1 VSETD
6 FNYSSF
12 QDINMPNKANLNALQ
27 KFLIWSAGAN
37 HEILAQEICLTERYK
52 YESIG
57 TTVVLTSIM
66 AFFSGGYALFTVFSS
81 VPVSIALGTVWGFT
95 IFNLDRFFI
104 LTANQG
110 KSDSRWQFLMAS
122 ILRLSIAVLL
132 SLVVA
137 KPLELRLFE
146 REINQEI
153 NQGKI
158 DGQRQERKKQQEE
171 LENTPESKRINEI
184 NVEIRSLGEER
195 KNRNDDLQKARTDV
209 IKEWQ
214 GITGKPGKGDLYN
227 AKKEVEEKLEQEVNK
242 LDNRLRNLDDEKK
255 NLTEE
260 QRLKFGK
267 FIPDPDV
274 SQQTKRKEQSSS
286 LLERLSA
293 LERLSK
299 RDPTVAATNLLTTIL
314 FIIIE
319 ISPILV
325 KILSKQGLYE
335 ELIEKENKYKT
346 SQEKLHE
353 LKEKE
358 ILKLEELKDL
368 ELKIEVMMIEYLRLK
383 ERNKEKLENMTID
396 DIKIVIKQQY
406 QENNKF
412 IQICIEQL
420 ENYKYIADKVLD
432 SDID

>member
-1 VSETD
+1 VS
-6 FNYSSF
+6 
-12 QDINMPNKANLNALQ
+12 NKANLNALQ

-37 HEILAQEICLTERYK
+37 HEILAREICLTERYK

-66 AFFSGGYALFTVFSS
+66 AFFSGGYALFTVFNS
-81 VPVSIALGTVWGFT
+81 VPVSIALGAAWGCT

-104 LTANQG
+104 LTANKG
-110 KSDSRWQFLMAS
+110 KTDSRWQFLMAS

-132 SLVVA
+132 SLVVT

-195 KNRNDDLQKARTDV
+195 KNRNDDLQKARPDV

-214 GITGKPGKGDLYN
+214 GITGKRGKGDLYN
-227 AKKEVEEKLEQEVNK
+227 AKKEVEEKLEQEVNT
-242 LDNRLRNLDDEKK
+242 LDNRLRNLDEEKK

-335 ELIEKENKYKT
+335 ELLEKENKYKT
-346 SQEKLHE
+346 SQEKLYRI
-353 LKEKE
+353 KEKE
-358 ILKLEELKDL
+358 ILKLEELKYL
-368 ELKIEVMMIEYLRLK
+368 ELKIEVLIIEYLRLK
-383 ERNKEKLENMTID
+383 ERNKEKLENIGID
-396 DIKIVIKQQY
+396 DIQRINKQHEQD
-406 QENNKF
+406 NTMF
-412 IQICIEQL
+412 IQICRDKLQH
-420 ENYKYIADKVLD
+420 YKYLADEVLG

>member
-1 VSETD
+1 MS
-6 FNYSSF
+6 NR
-12 QDINMPNKANLNALQ
+12 ANLNTLQ

-37 HEILAQEICLTERYK
+37 HEILAREICLTERYK

-66 AFFSGGYALFTVFSS
+66 AFFSGGYALFTVFNS
-81 VPVSIALGTVWGFT
+81 VPVSIALGTVWSFT

-110 KSDSRWQFLMAS
+110 KSDSKSQFFMAS

-146 REINQEI
+146 REINQEL
-153 NQGKI
+153 QQAEVEK
-158 DGQRQERKKQQEE
+158 QREARRTQQEE
-171 LENTPESKRINEI
+171 WDNSSESIEIKKKDLKIQSLMKEEKRQSDKLDETAVDAIQEGKSGQGSIYQDIDKRRKELAAKKSDLNNQINSLKSEQENLKKQRDA
-184 NVEIRSLGEER
+184 RLGES
-195 KNRNDDLQKARTDV
+195 V
-209 IKEWQ
+209 
-214 GITGKPGKGDLYN
+214 
-227 AKKEVEEKLEQEVNK
+227 
-242 LDNRLRNLDDEKK
+242 NRLNISPHQL
-255 NLTEE
+255 
-260 QRLKFGK
+260 
-267 FIPDPDV
+267 P
-274 SQQTKRKEQSSS
+274 KRDITTTGS

-299 RDPTVAATNLLTTIL
+299 RDPTVAAINLLTTIL

-325 KILSKQGLYE
+325 KMLSKQGLYE
-335 ELIEKENKYKT
+335 ELLEKEKKYKT
-346 SQEKLHE
+346 SQEKLHRI
-353 LKEKE
+353 KEKE

-368 ELKIEVMMIEYLRLK
+368 ELKIEVLIIEYLRNK
-383 ERNKEKLENMTID
+383 ERNKEKLENIEID
-396 DIKIVIKQQY
+396 DIQRINKQYEQD
-406 QENNKF
+406 NTMF
-412 IQICIEQL
+412 IQICRDKL
-420 ENYKYIADKVLD
+420 ERYKYLTDQVLD